1 MAERDF
7 RPRKKGN
14 KMTAKE
20 KERHS
25 SPSKETRSV
34 WGLLISIVCILFAL
48 FQIYTAGFGQY
59 PNMIQRSIHAAF
71 SLVLC
76 FLILPTFKGKPSKG
90 RPSVFNIILAL
101 VSVILCIYIVFSYD
115 RLMESIG
122 LEALPREIIMGG
134 VLILL
139 VLEAARRATGVILP
153 LLASATMGYALLGE
167 HIPGGWG
174 HAGFNFQY
182 VIEYLYLGPV
192 GLWGVLTGISA
203 TLVAAFIIFGA
214 ILLTTGGAESFMK
227 IALLLGGRSHGG
239 AAKVATV
246 ASAFF
251 GMLSGA
257 AIANVATTGN
267 FTIPMMKRLGYKDH
281 FAGGVEA
288 TASSGGQITPPIM
301 GAGAFIMSEL
311 IGQPYL
317 KIALSA
323 MVPAFLFYTCVWISI
338 DLEARKTKLK
348 RVPPEEIPPVRSVI
362 NWRTS
367 GPLALTIGVLLTSM
381 LMGHTPTK
389 AAFFG
394 IMTNLGL
401 FMFTKSFSKDQFLRR
416 CKVLLAG
423 VEQAGKGMVTVVTLL
438 ICAQI
443 VISMISL
450 TGLGVKLSEMII
462 GASAGSLF
470 LALILAAVVSLIMG
484 MGIPTTAAY
493 VLAAS
498 VVGPALNMMGIDL
511 LQAHMFIFYCA
522 ILSALT
528 PPVCTAVFTAATIAE
543 ANWLKV
549 AGVSIRLAIMKYII
563 PFFFIYR
570 PSILFIGN
578 WYNIIETI
586 FVSWMSA
593 YLFAIGTV
601 GYYRVPINVFLRVVI
616 LAVALILIIPGMTSD
631 LIGVFFMGGLI
642 IWQRIKAKHL
652 AVSVVE
658 KTLNKW

>member
-1 MAERDF
+1 
-7 RPRKKGN
+7 
-14 KMTAKE
+14 
-20 KERHS
+20 
-25 SPSKETRSV
+25 
-34 WGLLISIVCILFAL
+34 
-48 FQIYTAGFGQY
+48 
-59 PNMIQRSIHAAF
+59 
-71 SLVLC
+71 
-76 FLILPTFKGKPSKG
+76 
-90 RPSVFNIILAL
+90 
-101 VSVILCIYIVFSYD
+101 
-115 RLMESIG
+115 
-122 LEALPREIIMGG
+122 
-134 VLILL
+134 
-139 VLEAARRATGVILP
+139 
-153 LLASATMGYALLGE
+153 MGYALLGG
-167 HIPGGWG
+167 HIPGNWG
-174 HAGFNFQY
+174 HAGFSFQY

-227 IALLLGGRSHGG
+227 IALLLGGRSYGG

-246 ASAFF
+246 GSGLF

-267 FTIPMMKRLGYKDH
+267 FTIPMMKRLGYKDY

-311 IGQPYL
+311 ISEPYL

-323 MVPAFLFYTCVWISI
+323 TVPAFLFYTCVWISI

-348 RVPPEEIPPVRSVI
+348 RVPPEEIPPVRSVM
-362 NWRTS
+362 NWPTS
-367 GPLALTIGVLLTSM
+367 GPLVLTIVVLLTSM

-401 FMFTKSFSKDQFLRR
+401 FMFTQSISKDQFLQR
-416 CKVLLAG
+416 CKVLLSG

-450 TGLGVKLSEMII
+450 TGLGIKLSELII
-462 GASAGSLF
+462 GASAGSVF

-498 VVGPALNMMGIDL
+498 VVGPALNMMGVNVL
-511 LQAHMFIFYCA
+511 SAHMFIFYCA

-549 AGVSIRLAIMKYII
+549 ANVSIRLAIMKYII

-586 FVSWMSA
+586 FVSWISA

-601 GYYRVPINVFLRVVI
+601 GY
-616 LAVALILIIPGMTSD
+616 
-631 LIGVFFMGGLI
+631 
-642 IWQRIKAKHL
+642 
-652 AVSVVE
+652 
-658 KTLNKW
+658 

>member
-1 MAERDF
+1 MSADSHA
-7 RPRKKGN
+7 N
-14 KMTAKE
+14 L
-20 KERHS
+20 S
-25 SPSKETRSV
+25 SEQTNPFWRWV
-34 WGLLISIVCILFAL
+34 ISLVCILFTL

-59 PNMIQRSIHAAF
+59 PSMIQRSIHAAF
-71 SLVLC
+71 CLVLC
-76 FLILPTFKGKPSKG
+76 FLILPAFRGKPRG
-90 RPSVFNIILAL
+90 RPSIPNILLAL
-101 VSVILCIYIVFSYD
+101 VSAILCIYIVFSYD

-122 LEALPREIIMGG
+122 LEAMPRELVMGG

-139 VLEAARRATGVILP
+139 VLEAARRATGITLP
-153 LLASATMGYALLGE
+153 LLASATMGYALLGGN
-167 HIPGGWG
+167 IPGNWG
-174 HAGFNFQY
+174 HAGFSYQY
-182 VIEYLYLGPV
+182 VIEYLYLGPE

-214 ILLTTGGAESFMK
+214 ILLTTGGADSFMK
-227 IALLLGGRSHGG
+227 IALLLGGRSYGG

-246 ASAFF
+246 ASGLF

-267 FTIPMMKRLGYKDH
+267 FTIPMMKRLGYRDE

-317 KIALSA
+317 KIALA
-323 MVPAFLFYTCVWISI
+323 ATVPAFLFYTCVWISI
-338 DLEARKTKLK
+338 DLEARKTGLK
-348 RVPPEEIPPVRSVI
+348 RVPPEDIPTVRSVI
-362 NWRTS
+362 NFRSS
-367 GPLALTIGVLLTSM
+367 GPLVLTIGVLLTSM

-401 FMFTKSFSKDQFLRR
+401 FMFTGSYSKKQFLER

-443 VISMISL
+443 VISMVSL
-450 TGLGVKLSEMII
+450 TGLGIKLSELII
-462 GASAGSLF
+462 GASANSVF
-470 LALILAAVVSLIMG
+470 LALVLAAVVSLIMG

-498 VVGPALNMMGIDL
+498 VVGPALNMMGVNL
-511 LQAHMFIFYCA
+511 LSAHMFIFYCA
-522 ILSALT
+522 ILSGLT
-528 PPVCTAVFTAATIAE
+528 PPVCTAVFAAATIAQ

-570 PSILFIGN
+570 PSILFLGN
-578 WYNIIETI
+578 WFNIIETI
-586 FVSWMSA
+586 IVTWISA

-601 GYYRVPINVFLRVVI
+601 GYYRLPVTVFLRVVI
-616 LAVALILIIPGMTSD
+616 IAVALILIIPGVASD
-631 LIGVFFMGGLI
+631 LIGVLFIGSLI
-642 IWQRIKAKHL
+642 IWQRIQSNRLSISAIDSR
-652 AVSVVE
+652 ADRQ
-658 KTLNKW
+658 

>member
-1 MAERDF
+1 MSADSH
-7 RPRKKGN
+7 
-14 KMTAKE
+14 ASL
-20 KERHS
+20 S
-25 SPSKETRSV
+25 SEQTKPFWRWV
-34 WGLLISIVCILFAL
+34 IGLVCVLFTL

-59 PNMIQRSIHAAF
+59 PSMIQRSIHAAF
-71 SLVLC
+71 CLVLC
-76 FLILPTFKGKPSKG
+76 FLILPAFKGKPRG
-90 RPSVFNIILAL
+90 RPSLANILLAL
-101 VSVILCIYIVFSYD
+101 VSAILCSYIVFSYD

-122 LEALPREIIMGG
+122 LEAMPRELVMGG
-134 VLILL
+134 VLVLL
-139 VLEAARRATGVILP
+139 VLEAARRATGVTLP
-153 LLASATMGYALLGE
+153 LLASLTMGYALLGGY
-167 HIPGGWG
+167 IPGNWG
-174 HAGFNFQY
+174 HAGFSYQY
-182 VIEYLYLGPV
+182 VIEYLYLGPE

-214 ILLTTGGAESFMK
+214 ILMTTGGADSFMK
-227 IALLLGGRSHGG
+227 IALLLGGRSYGG

-246 ASAFF
+246 ASGLF

-267 FTIPMMKRLGYKDH
+267 FTIPMMKRLGYRDE

-317 KIALSA
+317 KIALA
-323 MVPAFLFYTCVWISI
+323 ATVPALLFYTCVWISI
-338 DLEARKTKLK
+338 DLEARKTSLK
-348 RVPPEEIPPVRSVI
+348 RVPPEDIPTTRSVI
-362 NWRTS
+362 NLRSS
-367 GPLALTIGVLLTSM
+367 GPLVLTISVLLTSM

-401 FMFTKSFSKDQFLRR
+401 FLFTGPYSKKQFLEK
-416 CKVLLAG
+416 CKILLAG

-443 VISMISL
+443 VISMVSL
-450 TGLGVKLSEMII
+450 TGLGIKLSEMII
-462 GASAGSLF
+462 GASAGSVF

-498 VVGPALNMMGIDL
+498 VVGPALSMMGVDL
-511 LQAHMFIFYCA
+511 LSAHMFIFYCA
-522 ILSALT
+522 ILSGLT
-528 PPVCTAVFTAATIAE
+528 PPVCTAVFAAATIAQ

-570 PSILFIGN
+570 PSILFLGN
-578 WYNIIETI
+578 WFNIIETI
-586 FVSWMSA
+586 IVSWMSA

-601 GYYRVPINVFLRVVI
+601 GYYRLPINILLRVVI
-616 LAVALILIIPGMTSD
+616 IAVALILIIPGIASD
-631 LIGVFFMGGLI
+631 LVGVFFIGGLLA
-642 IWQRIKAKHL
+642 WQRVQSSRLSAS
-652 AVSVVE
+652 AVDSGADRH
-658 KTLNKW
+658 

>member
-1 MAERDF
+1 MAALDF
-7 RPRKKGN
+7 RPCKKRN

-20 KERHS
+20 EEKHS
-25 SPSKETRSV
+25 SSSKETRSV
-34 WGLLISIVCILFAL
+34 WGLLISLVCIMFTF

-76 FLILPTFKGKPSKG
+76 FLILPTYKVKPSKG
-90 RPSVFNIILAL
+90 RPSVLNIILAL
-101 VSVILCIYIVFSYD
+101 ISAILCIYIVFSYD
-115 RLMESIG
+115 RLMEGIG
-122 LEALPREIIMGG
+122 LEALPYEMVMGG

-139 VLEAARRATGVILP
+139 ILEAARRATGVILP
-153 LLASATMGYALLGE
+153 ILASATIGYALLGGY
-167 HIPGGWG
+167 IPGDWG
-174 HAGFNFQY
+174 HAGFSFQY
-182 VIEYLYLGPV
+182 VIEYLYLGPE

-281 FAGGVEA
+281 FAAGVEA

-311 IGQPYL
+311 IGEPYL

-323 MVPAFLFYTCVWISI
+323 TVPALLFYTCVWISI

-367 GPLALTIGVLLTSM
+367 GPLVLTIGVLLTSM

-389 AAFFG
+389 AAFFA

-401 FMFTKSFSKDQFLRR
+401 FMFTQSISKDQFLRR

-443 VISMISL
+443 IISMISL

-462 GASAGSLF
+462 GASAGSVV

-484 MGIPTTAAY
+484 MGMPTTAAY

-511 LQAHMFIFYCA
+511 LSAHMFIFYCA

-528 PPVCTAVFTAATIAE
+528 PPVCTAVFAAASIAE

-549 AGVSIRLAIMKYII
+549 ASVSIRLAIMKYII

-593 YLFAIGTV
+593 NLFAIGTV
-601 GYYRVPINVFLRVVI
+601 GYYRVPINVFIRVVI
-616 LAVALILIIPGMTSD
+616 LAVALILIIPGVTSD

-642 IWQRIKAKHL
+642 AWQRIQGKRL
-652 AVSVVE
+652 NVPIIEPTVE
-658 KTLNKW
+658 RR